1 VLRRRADDGR
11 TGDLHRLVGD
21 DVLLDR
27 QRLVGRDTP
36 AEAEAV
42 ADYLW
47 LLTYPGEAHPD
58 DPYSIQHPYWS
69 MDCMPGGPLDVRA
82 PGTTLWP

>member
-1 VLRRRADDGR
+1 MQR
-11 TGDLHRLVGD
+11 TALVAQQLG
-21 DVLLDR
+21 
-27 QRLVGRDTP
+27 DTP
-36 AEAEAV
+36 DDAEAV